1 MQEIN
6 GIPVYCAYDQ
16 EVEIERVIPNPRNPN
31 THNEKQIELL
41 AKIIKA
47 QGWRVPITVSNRSG
61 FIVRGHG
68 RLMAARKLGLAQVP
82 VDYQDYANEA
92 EEWADLIADN
102 RIAELSE
109 WDLPALKDILE
120 EIDTGAIDMD
130 LTGFD
135 ADDLERIMTQFR
147 GDVEEDSFDI
157 DKATEEIEEP
167 VSKPG
172 DIWLL
177 GRHRLLCGD
186 ATDLDAI
193 QRLIEKQQADL
204 IFTDPPYNVDYVGK
218 TKDELKIKND
228 KMDDQ
233 RFREFLTM
241 AFKVMAEVSKAGA
254 SIYVCH
260 ADSEGYNFRGAFI
273 EAGWLLKQCI
283 IWAKQHFVMGRQDY
297 QWQHEPILYGW
308 KPGDGHK
315 FYGGRNQTT
324 IWHLDRPAASRVHPT
339 MKPLKLCARAIEN
352 SSKAGD
358 IVLDLFGGSGSTL
371 MACEQVGRVC
381 YMSELDPKYVDVI
394 IKRWEAYTGK
404 KAILAGEG
412 NASHEG

>member
-1 MQEIN
+1 MPKQID
-6 GIPVYCAYDQ
+6 GVPVYCAHVR
-16 EVEIERVIPNPRNPN
+16 VEDIERVIPNPRNPN
-31 THNEKQIELL
+31 THNDRQIELL

-47 QGWRVPITVSNRSG
+47 QGWRAPITVSTRSG

-68 RLMAARKLGLAQVP
+68 RLMAARKLGLSHVP

-135 ADDLERIMTQFR
+135 ADDLEKLMTQFR
-147 GDVEEDSFDI
+147 GNVEEDSFNV
-157 DKATEEIEEP
+157 DKATEEIDEP
-167 VSKPG
+167 ITKPG
-172 DIWLL
+172 DIWVL

-186 ATDLDAI
+186 ATDLPGI
-193 QRLIEKQQADL
+193 QKLMGEQRADL
-204 IFTDPPYNVDYVGK
+204 IFTDPPYNVDYTGK
-218 TKDELKIKND
+218 TKDALKIKMD
-228 KMDDQ
+228 KQADQ
-233 RFREFLTM
+233 QFRSFLVQ
-241 AFKVMAEVSKAGA
+241 AFTVMAEISKAGA
-254 SIYVCH
+254 AIYVCH
-260 ADSEGYNFRGAFI
+260 ADSEGYNFRGAFV

-283 IWAKQHFVMGRQDY
+283 IWSKQHFVMGRQDY

-308 KPGDGHK
+308 KPGEGHK
-315 FYGGRNQTT
+315 FYGGRNQSTVWQ
-324 IWHLDRPAASRVHPT
+324 IDRPTASRVHPT

-358 IVLDLFGGSGSTL
+358 IVVDLFGGSGSTL
-371 MACEQVGRVC
+371 MACEQTNRAC
-381 YMSELDPKYVDVI
+381 YMSEMDPKYCDVI
-394 IKRWEAYTGK
+394 VQRWEAYTGK
-404 KAILAGEG
+404 KAVLVGE
-412 NASHEG
+412 NDAAN